1 MDTIGDILQAAIQ
14 IAWIGLFFTALGIV
28 FLVPLVLVVFTFMDI
43 FARDDIQAGK
53 LVWLLMVL
61 LVPFA
66 GLGIYWLTKPASHQA
81 PLSTTA
87 MHRGTEVPE
96 PAARESLPRAA

>member
-1 MDTIGDILQAAIQ
+1 MDTISDILQAAIQ
-14 IAWIGLFFTALGIV
+14 IAWIGLFFTGLGIV
-28 FLVPLVLVVFTFMDI
+28 FLIPLVLVVFTIMDI
-43 FARDDIQAGK
+43 FSRDDIQAGK
-53 LVWLLMVL
+53 LVWLLVVL

-81 PLSTTA
+81 PLTVTA

-96 PAARESLPRAA
+96 AEARKSLPRAA